1 MTVRPF
7 ILSAIAAAA
16 GVAAAGQTHASAR
29 LFGAN
34 VSINENY
41 MDSRAYVDLVTTVR
55 AFTQIGDPYS
65 SVDTEG
71 VVLPAVNASGFPS
84 EDFSVL
90 LGALMDQYTAGI
102 GTYEGSYE
110 HPTQLTITPGQCSVQ
125 NHREHTAGV
134 WRFQVVLNGQG
145 TPTLAFSGVGA
156 AGLTSLKVLRPGY
169 VWDTTQK
176 FTNEWL
182 AIMAD
187 YAFIRTMDI
196 TLTSGLPVPGR
207 EYFCNGGQTT
217 WATRWTP
224 TGTGA
229 GKVWER
235 HTWENCADIANATG
249 KDLWVCI
256 PHRATDDYIEG
267 MFNFLDANVAPGL
280 KIIVEYSNE
289 IWNSSPGY
297 QAQLQY
303 CYNQARLELDWF
315 GGDTLASDI
324 ASASVSSNVVT
335 VDFARGHG
343 RTTGQQVKVALNA
356 VPVGAY
362 TVTVTSPTQFT
373 FPVSGV
379 ADGPV
384 TLNSSSMIV
393 MNASSDLAFD
403 FVTGSTGPDAF
414 FVGAQNRYTWAS
426 RYGAKRLAAA
436 KNILASINP
445 ALIGSRFRFV
455 AALQFATIPVFSI
468 NWLKYLNSQHGPVS
482 SWLWAISGAPYTSA
496 SGSSADVNAAIASLS
511 ASRLENR
518 GMYWQ
523 WVACA
528 KALGV
533 EFVPYELGT
542 DLAVLGSV
550 NPSIAASTGA
560 DPRLTQIVDDTMQDA
575 AKMGALQSGWFTE
588 GAGDTGW
595 SFLTRRKFDS
605 TDSTDPKLKGVH
617 AALYAPKAAI
627 SVDWSTSIQPADPA
641 TTNAFE
647 FSGYAMYHPEQ
658 YNPVGVSGAKNLI
671 FGGGVFGGVI
681 KPRLIFVT
689 YVPVAGDY
697 SLVWQLG
704 SNGSPGERDL
714 DLFLD
719 DTKVADMVAG
729 ESNPYTEPCQ
739 DTAPVALTLAA
750 GWHVFKAQT
759 KTANSAVLG
768 ARQFKLTPA

>member
-1 MTVRPF
+1 MAMS
-7 ILSAIAAAA
+7 LSIGLGLNAIIAAGA
-16 GVAAAGQTHASAR
+16 GGPTNASAR
-29 LFGAN
+29 MFGAN
-34 VSINENY
+34 ISINESY
-41 MDSRAYVDLVTTVR
+41 MDSRAYTDLVMTAR
-55 AFTQIGDPYS
+55 AFAPVGNPYA

-71 VVLPAVNASGFPS
+71 VVLPAVNASGYPTESF
-84 EDFSVL
+84 VIL
-90 LGALMDQYTAGI
+90 LGALMDQYTAGT

-110 HPTQLTITPGQCSVQ
+110 HATQLTISAGECSVQ
-125 NHREHTAGV
+125 NHREHSPGV
-134 WRFQVVLNGQG
+134 WRFEVVLTGQG
-145 TPTLAFSGVGA
+145 TPVLTFTGVGA
-156 AGLTSLKVLRPGY
+156 AGLTSLKVIRPGY
-169 VWDTTQK
+169 EWNTTQK

-187 YAFIRTMDI
+187 YSFVRTMDI
-196 TLTSGLPVPGR
+196 TLTSGLSVPGR

-224 TGTGA
+224 TGTAA
-229 GKVWER
+229 GKIWER
-235 HTWENCADIANATG
+235 HSLENCADIANATG
-249 KDLWVCI
+249 KDLWVNI

-267 MFNFLDANVAPGL
+267 MFNFLDANVDPGL

-289 IWNSSPGY
+289 IWNYSPGY

-303 CYNQARLELDWF
+303 CSNQSRLELDWF

-335 VDFARGHG
+335 VDFARVHG
-343 RTTGQQVKVALNA
+343 RTTGQQVKVALND

-414 FVGAQNRYTWAS
+414 FEGTQNRYTWAP

-455 AALQFATIPVFSI
+455 AALQFSNIPKFSTD
-468 NWLKYLNSQHGPVS
+468 WLKYLNSQHGPVS
-482 SWLWAISGAPYTSA
+482 SWLWAISGAPYITAA
-496 SGSSADVNAAIASLS
+496 SSSANADAAIASLS
-511 ASRLENR
+511 ASLLENR
-518 GMYWQ
+518 GLYWQ

-542 DLAVLGSV
+542 DLAVLGAV

-560 DPRLTQIVDDTMQDA
+560 DTRLTQIVDDTMQDA

-627 SVDWSTSIQPADPA
+627 SVDWSTSIQPADP
-641 TTNAFE
+641 TTTDAFK
-647 FSGYAMYHPEQ
+647 FSGYAIYHPEQ

-671 FGGGVFGGVI
+671 FGGGAFGGVI

-719 DTKVADMVAG
+719 GAKVADMVAG
-729 ESNPYTEPCQ
+729 EANPYTEPCP
-739 DTAPVALTLAA
+739 DTAPVALALTA